1 MTDYSLISFELKG
14 DVAHVTLRRPHKL
27 NAITDAMNIELFDAL
42 NRIAETPA
50 IKLVIL
56 SGEGRAFSSGYD
68 VGEGEDMPAR
78 TPPYW
83 KYHFGLAFR
92 TLRRIWTL
100 PQPVIAKVNGAC
112 LGGGMAMAMACDL
125 TYASDSAFFGDAEI
139 KFGGGGNMFPVLQ
152 WIIGMKKLHELVLT
166 GRNVYAPEAL
176 QLGMINEMLPADEL
190 DARVEAVARHM
201 CLLPDGTLVKNKASA
216 HRWYEEQ
223 GLMPTIRNNEDA
235 SALGLSTAGETEFT
249 RISKAEGVSAALRWQ
264 KSRFAEVGAF
274 R

>member
-1 MTDYSLISFELKG
+1 MTDYALISFEVKG
-14 DVAHVTLRRPHKL
+14 EVAHVMLRRPHKL
-27 NAITDAMNIELFDAL
+27 NAITDDMNTELFDAL

-83 KYHFGLAFR
+83 KHHFRLAFR

-125 TYASDSAFFGDAEI
+125 IYASEDAFFGDAEI

-152 WIIGMKKLHELVLT
+152 WIIGM
-166 GRNVYAPEAL
+166 
-176 QLGMINEMLPADEL
+176 
-190 DARVEAVARHM
+190 
-201 CLLPDGTLVKNKASA
+201 
-216 HRWYEEQ
+216 
-223 GLMPTIRNNEDA
+223 
-235 SALGLSTAGETEFT
+235 
-249 RISKAEGVSAALRWQ
+249 
-264 KSRFAEVGAF
+264 
-274 R
+274 